1 MPVVSP
7 GTQKRNITDVRDIVN
22 GLPVKMLPAR
32 KGNRLD
38 APVLSD
44 KTTALGWA
52 AKYFLKDYIKKKK
65 SSK

>member
-1 MPVVSP
+1 M
-7 GTQKRNITDVRDIVN
+7 I

-52 AKYFLKDYIKKKK
+52 AKYFLKDYIKKEK
-65 SSK
+65 SLK